1 VRVNEGHPRR
11 HRISIDPGI
20 FGASMSDLQGRAAVI
35 TGGETGIGL
44 AISSALAAAGADV
57 FIGGLLEEAGAKA
70 VEQIRQAGQRAEF
83 RRTDVRVADQIEA
96 LIAAASAKSARLDI
110 MVNNAGVFD
119 GFASC
124 LETTERLW
132 DQVIN
137 INLKG
142 CFLGCQ
148 AALRRMVPQRGGRI
162 INMSSV
168 GGLRGAADGL
178 AYTASKFGII
188 GVTRQVACSYAEYG
202 ITVNAI
208 CPGVIATDI
217 RRNSATI
224 LGGDAPN
231 MQRGVGT
238 DPDAYKLLVPAKRRG
253 LTSEVAAA
261 VLFLASDSAAYI
273 NGQALAVDGGWS
285 AT

>member
-1 VRVNEGHPRR
+1 MLNL
-11 HRISIDPGI
+11 S
-20 FGASMSDLQGRAAVI
+20 GRTAVV

-44 AISSALAAAGADV
+44 AISAALAAAGARV
-57 FIGGLLEEAGAKA
+57 TIGGILAEPGAAAVAQIHAAG
-70 VEQIRQAGQRAEF
+70 GQAEF
-83 RRTDVRVADQIEA
+83 VRTDVRHAAEIEA
-96 LIAAASAKSARLDI
+96 LIESAAAATGRLDI

-132 DQVIN
+132 DQVLD

-162 INMSSV
+162 VNTSSV

-188 GVTRQVACSYAEYG
+188 GLTRQAACTYAEHG
-202 ITVNAI
+202 ITINAI

-224 LGGDAPN
+224 LGPDGPD

-238 DPDAYKLLVPAKRRG
+238 DPDAYKRLVPAKRKG
-253 LTSEVAAA
+253 LTSEVAA
-261 VLFLASDSAAYI
+261 VVVFLASDAAAYV
-273 NGQALAVDGGWS
+273 NGQAIAIDGGWT

>member
-1 VRVNEGHPRR
+1 MAE
-11 HRISIDPGI
+11 
-20 FGASMSDLQGRAAVI
+20 LKGRTAVV

-57 FIGGLLEEAGAKA
+57 VIGGILEDAGAKA
-70 VEQIRQAGQRAEF
+70 VEQMRQAGQRAEF
-83 RRTDVRVADQIEA
+83 RRTDVRVAAQIEA
-96 LIAAASAKSARLDI
+96 LLSAATARSGRLDI

-137 INLKG
+137 INLRG

-148 AALRRMVPQRGGRI
+148 AALRRMVPQRSGRI
-162 INMSSV
+162 VNMSSV

-188 GVTRQVACSYAEYG
+188 GVTRQLASTYAEHG
-202 ITVNAI
+202 ITVNAV
-208 CPGVIATDI
+208 CPGVIATEI
-217 RRNSATI
+217 RQNSATI
-224 LGGDAPN
+224 LGSDAPD

-238 DPDAYKLLVPAKRRG
+238 DPDAYKRMVPAKRKG
-253 LTSEVAAA
+253 LTSEVAAT
-261 VLFLASDSAAYI
+261 VMFLVSDEAAYI
-273 NGQALAVDGGWS
+273 NGQAVAVDGGWT

>member
-1 VRVNEGHPRR
+1 MTN
-11 HRISIDPGI
+11 
-20 FGASMSDLQGRAAVI
+20 LNGRTAVV

-44 AISSALAAAGADV
+44 AISSALAAAGARV
-57 FIGGLLEEAGAKA
+57 FIGGILADAGDSAAAK
-70 VEQIRQAGQRAEF
+70 IRTTGGQATF
-83 RRTDVRVADQIEA
+83 VRTDVRVASDIEA
-96 LIAAASAKSARLDI
+96 LVAAASADAGRLDI

-119 GFASC
+119 GFANC

-132 DQVIN
+132 DQVID

-148 AALRRMVPQRGGRI
+148 AALRRMVPQRAGRI
-162 INMSSV
+162 INTSSV

-178 AYTASKFGII
+178 AYTASKFGVI
-188 GVTRQVACSYAEYG
+188 GVTRQAACTYAEYG
-202 ITVNAI
+202 ITINAV

-217 RRNSATI
+217 RQNSATI
-224 LGGDAPN
+224 LGPDGPN

-238 DPDAYKLLVPAKRRG
+238 DPDAYKRMVPARRKG
-253 LTSEVAAA
+253 LPSEVADT
-261 VLFLASDSAAYI
+261 VVFLASDSAAYI
-273 NGQALAVDGGWS
+273 NGQAIAIDGGWT

>member
-1 VRVNEGHPRR
+1 MTN
-11 HRISIDPGI
+11 
-20 FGASMSDLQGRAAVI
+20 LNGRTAVV

-44 AISSALAAAGADV
+44 AISSALAAAGARV
-57 FIGGLLEEAGAKA
+57 FIGGILNEAGDTAAAK
-70 VEQIRQAGQRAEF
+70 IQAAGGQATFVRS
-83 RRTDVRVADQIEA
+83 DVRVAGDIEA
-96 LIAAASAKSARLDI
+96 LVAAASAETGRLDI

-132 DQVIN
+132 DQVID

-148 AALRRMVPQRGGRI
+148 AALRRMVPQGAGRI
-162 INMSSV
+162 INTSSV

-188 GVTRQVACSYAEYG
+188 GVTRQAACTYAEHG
-202 ITVNAI
+202 ITINAV

-217 RRNSATI
+217 RQNSATI
-224 LGGDAPN
+224 LGADGPN

-238 DPDAYKLLVPAKRRG
+238 DPDAYKRVVPARRKG
-253 LTSEVAAA
+253 LPSEVADT
-261 VLFLASDSAAYI
+261 VVFLASDSAAYL
-273 NGQALAVDGGWS
+273 NGQAIAIDGGWT

>member
-1 VRVNEGHPRR
+1 MTN
-11 HRISIDPGI
+11 
-20 FGASMSDLQGRAAVI
+20 LKGRTAVV
-35 TGGETGIGL
+35 TGGETGIGF
-44 AISSALAAAGADV
+44 AISSALAAAGV
-57 FIGGLLEEAGAKA
+57 RVYIGGILTETGESAAARICEAG
-70 VEQIRQAGQRAEF
+70 GRAQF
-83 RRTDVRVADQIEA
+83 LPTDVRVASSIEA
-96 LIAAASAKSARLDI
+96 LVDAATAHSGRLDI

-119 GFASC
+119 GFTSC

-132 DQVIN
+132 DQVID

-148 AALRRMVPQRGGRI
+148 AALRRMAPQRAGRI
-162 INMSSV
+162 INTSSV

-188 GVTRQVACSYAEYG
+188 GVTRQAACTYAELG
-202 ITVNAI
+202 ITVNAV

-217 RRNSATI
+217 RQNSATI
-224 LGGDAPN
+224 LGADAPN

-238 DPDAYKLLVPAKRRG
+238 DPDAYKRMVPAKRKG
-253 LTSEVAAA
+253 LPSEVADT
-261 VLFLASDSAAYI
+261 VVFLASDSAAYI
-273 NGQALAVDGGWS
+273 NGQAIAIDGGWT

>member
-1 VRVNEGHPRR
+1 MPELDERT
-11 HRISIDPGI
+11 
-20 FGASMSDLQGRAAVI
+20 AVV

-44 AISSALAAAGADV
+44 AISGALAAAGAHV
-57 FIGGLLEEAGAKA
+57 VIGGILAEAGTAA
-70 VEQIRQAGQRAEF
+70 VAQIRSAGGSAEF
-83 RRTDVRVADQIEA
+83 LRTDVRSAAAIEA
-96 LIAAASAKSARLDI
+96 LVAHATARSDRLDV

-124 LETTERLW
+124 LETTEPLW

-137 INLKG
+137 INLRG

-148 AALRRMVPQRGGRI
+148 AALRRMVPQHSGRI
-162 INMSSV
+162 VNMSSV

-188 GVTRQVACSYAEYG
+188 GVTRQAACTYAEQG
-202 ITVNAI
+202 ITINAI

-224 LGGDAPN
+224 LGADGPD

-238 DPDAYKLLVPAKRRG
+238 DPDGYKRLVPARRKG
-253 LTSEVAAA
+253 LPSEVAA
-261 VLFLASDSAAYI
+261 VVVFLASEAAAYI
-273 NGQALAVDGGWS
+273 NGQAIAIDGGWT